1 MQGTI
6 AAFVENTQSGK
17 KQALSS
23 KQKAQTKPTDIITGL
38 YLLWYM
44 TDYTCL
50 LWITSTIKLKPFEFI
65 MSYFSCKVRQYI
77 LTSSTIINLNA

>member
-1 MQGTI
+1 MAVSVFQEIIQLMQGPI

-38 YLLWYM
+38 YLL
-44 TDYTCL
+44 
-50 LWITSTIKLKPFEFI
+50 
-65 MSYFSCKVRQYI
+65 
-77 LTSSTIINLNA
+77 